1 MEETK
6 KTEEK
11 QSVYRKIWRSPAAVA
26 IAVTIVAWVS
36 MMLNP
41 YVSFWCAVAGV
52 PVAIVS
58 AVRVG
63 KGVWRDI
70 AIACAVACGILV
82 MVFLVFHFA
91 IEYLLKSI

>member
-1 MEETK
+1 MDEK
-6 KTEEK
+6 NKTEK
-11 QSVYRKIWRSPAAVA
+11 QPVYRKIWRSPAAVA
-26 IAVTIVAWVS
+26 IAVTIAAWVT

-52 PVAIVS
+52 AVAIVS

-70 AIACAVACGILV
+70 AIACAVACGILT
-82 MVFLVFHFA
+82 MVYLGFHFA
-91 IEYLLKSI
+91 IKYLIDSI

>member
-1 MEETK
+1 MDETN
-6 KTEEK
+6 KTEK
-11 QSVYRKIWRSPAAVA
+11 QPVYRKIWRSPAAVA
-26 IAVTIVAWVS
+26 IAGTIVAWVT

-41 YVSFWCAVAGV
+41 YVSFWCAVGGV
-52 PVAIVS
+52 IVAIVS

-82 MVFLVFHFA
+82 MVFLGFHFA
-91 IEYLLKSI
+91 IKYLIDSI